1 MRIRKRRRTGLVPT
15 GRGDWRREPIPKVN
29 KKYRGNRKQTRT
41 EDERG
46 KRRRTK
52 VDDER
57 DGGEYGGK

>member
-1 MRIRKRRRTGLVPT
+1 MEDRT
-15 GRGDWRREPIPKVN
+15 KVN
-29 KKYRGNRKQTRT
+29 KKYKGNRKRKRT